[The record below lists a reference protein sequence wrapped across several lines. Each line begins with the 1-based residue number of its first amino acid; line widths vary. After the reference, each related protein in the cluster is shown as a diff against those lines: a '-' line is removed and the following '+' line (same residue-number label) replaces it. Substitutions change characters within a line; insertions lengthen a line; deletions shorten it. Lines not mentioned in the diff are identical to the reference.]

1 MWKRFLCL
9 VFGHRIARLEGR
21 NHPVILWSSPESGLE
36 VRTDMCYRCG
46 VLFSNLK
53 RLDVAEVEKV
63 MLLSNEE
70 KA

>member
-1 MWKRFLCL
+1 MWKRFLCF
-9 VFGHRIARLEGR
+9 VFGHQIARLEGC
-21 NHPVILWSSPESGLE
+21 NHPVISCSTPESGLE

-53 RLDVAEVEKV
+53 RLDVAEVERV